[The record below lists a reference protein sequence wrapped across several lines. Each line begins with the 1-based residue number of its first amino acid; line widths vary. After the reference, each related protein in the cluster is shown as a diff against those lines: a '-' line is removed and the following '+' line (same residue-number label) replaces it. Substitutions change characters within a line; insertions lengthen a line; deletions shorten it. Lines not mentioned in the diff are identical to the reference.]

1 MAKEFFKRIIY
12 PEVARVM
19 TGKNINTPTLAN
31 LSGIQYPTLRRKLVG
46 EVEMLL
52 DEAILIRNALQPGM
66 CLEELFSRPPFGGGG
81 DAHD

>member
-1 MAKEFFKRIIY
+1 MARDFFKRIIY
-12 PEVARVM
+12 PEVARM
-19 TGKNINTPTLAN
+19 MIAKSINTPILAN

-46 EVEMLL
+46 EVLL

-66 CLEELFSRPPFGGGG
+66 HLEELFSRPSFGAGG

>member
-12 PEVARVM
+12 PEVARIM
-19 TGKNINTPTLAN
+19 IAKSMNTPILAN
-31 LSGIQYPTLRRKLVG
+31 LSGIQYPTLRRKLTG

-66 CLEELFSRPPFGGGG
+66 RLEELFVRPPIGGGG